1 MTFQIQRSSNPG
13 LRPRESRNENTIV
26 LLALLPD
33 PLGKNP
39 SDAAI
44 RRYAERIDR
53 AFAGLAPKRSAA
65 RRRQRFAGDFLL
77 GSISRRACRSAAKKA
92 GGLVNNKR
100 NTSAAAL
107 QRTTPLDP
115 KPDDLGGNDGR
126 DQSTFQVLLGAALQ
140 QAALL

>member
-13 LRPRESRNENTIV
+13 LRPRGARNENTIV

-53 AFAGLAPKRSAA
+53 ALAGLAPKRSAA

-77 GSISRRACRSAAKKA
+77 GSISPRLPQRSKK
-92 GGLVNNKR
+92 
-100 NTSAAAL
+100 S
-107 QRTTPLDP
+107 
-115 KPDDLGGNDGR
+115 GR
-126 DQSTFQVLLGAALQ
+126 VCIQ
-140 QAALL
+140 QAKYKRGRVAAHHAARPSTGRSGRK